1 MKPPAHH
8 PDEWLSGKKEKPY
21 CYENPESSFT
31 LHENIPQSPLEDFF
45 FFSQRLAGS
54 SELENWFIG
63 LIIKSIFT
71 VFILVGL
78 GSKPCCIAAQWA
90 ASWSKGH
97 EILSSHLL
105 FLCFIKDFH
114 LRDNTDPLRAKHT
127 ATPEQLAQVLL
138 QLPSSGIDSLAATSS
153 PPRSCNPRAI

>member
-1 MKPPAHH
+1 M
-8 PDEWLSGKKEKPY
+8 SGEKEKPY
-21 CYENPESSFT
+21 CYENPPSSFT
-31 LHENIPQSPLEDFF
+31 LHENISQSPLEDF
-45 FFSQRLAGS
+45 SKDSAGS

-63 LIIKSIFT
+63 LITKSIFT
-71 VFILVGL
+71 VFILACL

-90 ASWSKGH
+90 AGWSKGH

-138 QLPSSGIDSLAATSS
+138 QLPSSGIDSLPATSS
-153 PPRSCNPRAI
+153 PPQSCNPRAI